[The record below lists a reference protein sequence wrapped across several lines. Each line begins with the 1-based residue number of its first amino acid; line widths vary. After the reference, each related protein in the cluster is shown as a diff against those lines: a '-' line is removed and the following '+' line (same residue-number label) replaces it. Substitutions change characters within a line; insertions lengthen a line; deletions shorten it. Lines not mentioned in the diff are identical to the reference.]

1 MAKKSDNAA
10 VEPAADLNARL
21 AASKEDQA
29 KAERWF
35 ARARELGDKRQ
46 FDYAVEYYVNGLE
59 YWPDA
64 VEEACKALHGCA
76 VARKQTGGK
85 KPGFK
90 DTLRRSMNDKNA
102 KQAYLNSLWL
112 FGHDPENIGFIEGVV
127 KNASRLRA
135 EDATKWSGGVML
147 RALDSAPKPTA
158 KQFQSL
164 VQHAEELGDRAA
176 ARGEVTFGVEAY
188 QMGLDALRCW
198 TRKLPKD
205 QTPENLL
212 RGLSTKLTI
221 LKGKYQDGESFRGS
235 IADTEQQMA
244 LHDLDR
250 SVQTEDRVGQLIAR
264 AEGEYTQ
271 DPDSAGKLKALV
283 DLLRKQENPDLE
295 NRAVE
300 LLTEVYER
308 KQEYRWKQLA
318 DDIRI
323 KQLGREL
330 RRAVKSGDQA
340 AIKERQLEQLKF
352 ELAAYIERVEKYPTD
367 LRLRFEL
374 AVRYFRGGRFDE
386 AIPLFQSARNDPRN
400 RASAGMYLGRC
411 FFRKGY
417 HSQAIS
423 TLREAI
429 QHYEHSD
436 DELAKNMQYWLGRA
450 QEEAKQVEE
459 ARKTYGA
466 LLQLDYNFRDVR
478 DRLDGLPAEA

>member
-1 MAKKSDNAA
+1 
-10 VEPAADLNARL
+10 
-21 AASKEDQA
+21 
-29 KAERWF
+29 
-35 ARARELGDKRQ
+35 
-46 FDYAVEYYVNGLE
+46 
-59 YWPDA
+59 
-64 VEEACKALHGCA
+64 
-76 VARKQTGGK
+76 
-85 KPGFK
+85 
-90 DTLRRSMNDKNA
+90 
-102 KQAYLNSLWL
+102 
-112 FGHDPENIGFIEGVV
+112 
-127 KNASRLRA
+127 
-135 EDATKWSGGVML
+135 
-147 RALDSAPKPTA
+147 
-158 KQFQSL
+158 
-164 VQHAEELGDRAA
+164 
-176 ARGEVTFGVEAY
+176 
-188 QMGLDALRCW
+188 
-198 TRKLPKD
+198 
-205 QTPENLL
+205 
-212 RGLSTKLTI
+212 
-221 LKGKYQDGESFRGS
+221 
-235 IADTEQQMA
+235 
-244 LHDLDR
+244 
-250 SVQTEDRVGQLIAR
+250 
-264 AEGEYTQ
+264 
-271 DPDSAGKLKALV
+271 
-283 DLLRKQENPDLE
+283 
-295 NRAVE
+295 
-300 LLTEVYER
+300 
-308 KQEYRWKQLA
+308 LA

-340 AIKERQLEQLKF
+340 AIKEKQLDQLRF